1 MRWCAYVKDCLIN
14 GTNAFWRKNKWNITY
29 LNNTVAVSGTRKTCK
44 RDCSLFYAVIQIQH
58 LVLSAAVT
66 LTGKCTCLSVQTEN
80 IKWSIL
86 SSVTVKIQTS
96 HPQFSNLFTVTSMST
111 CFLHI
116 RLSKLQQKYII
127 NK

>member
-1 MRWCAYVKDCLIN
+1 MRWCAYIKDCLIN

-66 LTGKCTCLSVQTEN
+66 LTGKCTCLSVQMEN

-86 SSVTVKIQTS
+86 SSAIIKAKTS
-96 HPQFSNLFTVTSMST
+96 HPQCTNFFHSNQYVHLFLTYKFVQITE
-111 CFLHI
+111 
-116 RLSKLQQKYII
+116 KYII
-127 NK
+127 HK